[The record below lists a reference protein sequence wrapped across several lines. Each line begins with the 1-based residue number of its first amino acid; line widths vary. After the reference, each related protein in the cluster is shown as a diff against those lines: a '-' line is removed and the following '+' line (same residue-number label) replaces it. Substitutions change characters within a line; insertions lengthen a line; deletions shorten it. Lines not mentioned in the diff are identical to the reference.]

1 MKAPVALILPVLLI
15 WVALFCAASGAAE
28 DPSVY
33 RLGNGDKIRVTVF
46 GEKDLSG
53 TFMVDGKGM
62 VAMPLIGEVAL
73 GGLTLREAE
82 RRVADKL
89 LDGFL
94 KKPQVGIEVLN
105 FRPFYILGEVKKP
118 GSYPYVDGM
127 TVLNA
132 VALAGGFTYR
142 AKKDHVVITRAD
154 DPENREQEVDPG
166 ARVFPGDMIRIKE
179 RFF

>member
-1 MKAPVALILPVLLI
+1 MSRTLNALLLLSLLLI
-15 WVALFCAASGAAE
+15 PPFGWAQPA
-28 DPSVY
+28 DDDSVY

-46 GEKDLSG
+46 GEEDLSG
-53 TFMVDGKGM
+53 TFVVDGKGAI
-62 VAMPLIGEVAL
+62 AMPLIGEVAL
-73 GGLTLREAE
+73 GGVALREAE
-82 RRVADKL
+82 QRIVDKL

-94 KKPQVGIEVLN
+94 RQPQVSIEVLN

-142 AKKDHVVITRAD
+142 ANKDRIVVTRAA
-154 DPENREQEVDPG
+154 DPQKREQELEPG
-166 ARVFPGDMIRIKE
+166 VRVFPGDMIRIKE

>member
-1 MKAPVALILPVLLI
+1 MRTLGALLLSLLLWSASWSAAAVADDSI
-15 WVALFCAASGAAE
+15 
-28 DPSVY
+28 Y

-46 GEKDLSG
+46 GEEDLSG
-53 TFMVDGKGM
+53 TFVVDGKGM

-73 GGLTLREAE
+73 GGLALREAE
-82 RRVADKL
+82 RLVVEKL

-94 KKPQVGIEVLN
+94 KQPQVGIEVLN
-105 FRPFYILGEVKKP
+105 FRPFYILGEVKQP

-142 AKKDHVVITRAD
+142 ANKERIVVTRAAD
-154 DPENREQEVDPG
+154 SEQREQEVEPG
-166 ARVFPGDMIRIKE
+166 VRVFPGDMIRIKE